1 MPHTEEYCPEC
12 NAKVYWE
19 SERCPLC
26 RHDMGAPNVRLAQKE
41 RGELQQRYLAAQD
54 ECRQRGADAAL
65 DDFSQA
71 VEQQS
76 QAVINVS
83 PGYLQ
88 GFLAASSQFYSGY
101 ALQTAAEARAAA
113 DFVNDTARLATEAK
127 LFGSI
132 APHLRYAALSLNGR
146 GLESY
151 GSCSLSLDQ
160 RLCARAASLLEENSY
175 HFVEKHRLLPRTPI
189 PPGYRAAW
197 EDRHLLAA
205 AKLAGDLD
213 RHSKADDFPAL
224 LLYCEGNRE
233 TDRFIEVYLYG
244 PFDSQAIVAAMIPLP
259 GKSCK
264 NKSERYA
271 LLMVGDLLIQ
281 RNIPWQP
288 A

>member
-1 MPHTEEYCPEC
+1 MAHTEENCPEC

-19 SERCPLC
+19 SERCPVC

-41 RGELQQRYLAAQD
+41 RGALQQRYATALE
-54 ECRQRGADAAL
+54 ECRQRGIHDTFDA
-65 DDFSQA
+65 FTKA
-71 VEQQS
+71 VEQKS

-83 PGYLQ
+83 PSFLQ

-101 ALQTAAEARAAA
+101 ALQTAAETRAAA
-113 DFVNDTARLATEAK
+113 DFVDDTARLATEGK
-127 LFGSI
+127 LFGTI
-132 APHLRYAALSLNGR
+132 APHLRYAALSLDGR

-151 GSCSLSLDQ
+151 GSCSLTLDQ
-160 RLCARAASLLEENSY
+160 RLCARAASLLEENSF
-175 HFVEKHRLLPRTPI
+175 HFIEKHRLLPRTPI
-189 PPGYRAAW
+189 PPGYRSVW

-213 RHSKADDFPAL
+213 ARNVASDFPAL

-244 PFDSQAIVAAMIPLP
+244 PFDNQAIVAAMIPLAD
-259 GKSCK
+259 KSCK
-264 NKSERYA
+264 NRTERYA
-271 LLMVGDLLIQ
+271 LLIVGDLLTQ
-281 RNIPWQP
+281 RDIPWQP